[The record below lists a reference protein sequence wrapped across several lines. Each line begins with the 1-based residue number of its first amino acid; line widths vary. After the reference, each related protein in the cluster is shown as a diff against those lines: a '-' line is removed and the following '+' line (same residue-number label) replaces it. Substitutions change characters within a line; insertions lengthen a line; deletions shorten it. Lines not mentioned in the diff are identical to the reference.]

1 MVQSVNSQNDS
12 DLFSV
17 SLVAFWVKGSITMD
31 DSFLR
36 VNMPNTILFGLLPAG
51 KTKDSSPL
59 SGITNV
65 YTSKSYKLGS
75 IILGAILIMVGLA
88 MFGASAFAA
97 LIALVIGAAVLGG
110 GIKTSFTYERSG
122 IEKTIEFPFFEAS
135 RVDGLENQLTQ
146 KLAQFQDDRN
156 VRKQSE
162 ITRQQSVNNT
172 NNVVNAINN
181 NGNANTNVP
190 ADAGDFIFCSK
201 CGNQLKMG
209 SVFCN
214 KCGAQIN

>member
-1 MVQSVNSQNDS
+1 MVQSVDSQNDS

-36 VNMPNTILFGLLPAG
+36 VNMPNTVLFGLLPAG

-75 IILGAILIMVGLA
+75 IILGLVLIMAGLA
-88 MFGASAFAA
+88 MLGSVTFGA
-97 LIALVIGAAVLGG
+97 LLMLLIGAAVLGG

-122 IEKTIEFPFFEAS
+122 IQKVIEFPFFEAS

-162 ITRQQSVNNT
+162 LTRQQAVNNT
-172 NNVVNAINN
+172 NSVVNAINN
-181 NGNANTNVP
+181 NADTNVATDT
-190 ADAGDFIFCSK
+190 ADFVFCSK
-201 CGNQLKMG
+201 CGAQLKPG

>member
-1 MVQSVNSQNDS
+1 MVQSVNSKSDS

-17 SLVAFWVKGSITMD
+17 SLLAFWVKGSITMD

-36 VNMPNTILFGLLPAG
+36 VDMPNTVLFGLLPAG

-75 IILGAILIMVGLA
+75 IILGVVLIMLGLA
-88 MFGASAFAA
+88 MFSSNAFGALLGLLIGAS
-97 LIALVIGAAVLGG
+97 VLGG

-122 IEKTIEFPFFEAS
+122 IEKNIEFPFFEAS
-135 RVDGLENQLTQ
+135 RVDGLESQLTK
-146 KLAQFQDDRN
+146 KLAAYQDDRN

-162 ITRQQSVNNT
+162 LTREQSVNNT
-172 NNVVNAINN
+172 NSVVNAINN
-181 NGNANTNVP
+181 GNGNTESDTEDYV
-190 ADAGDFIFCSK
+190 FCSK
-201 CGNQLKMG
+201 CGAQLKMG
-209 SVFCN
+209 SAFCN
-214 KCGAQIN
+214 KCGTQIN